1 MISLRNVL
9 SSANRFCTIKQTG
22 ERYITT
28 AAAPLC
34 FRLTQAVAGEPL
46 KKKKKLDPML
56 VRHKEERR
64 KKKIE
69 KAIRRLEKN
78 AGQLKPLEELEVPR
92 TVLQEIEIRKRPTS
106 PMLEEVEEE
115 RASLFKKWSKYKYQ
129 QHFTEV
135 NMIETIIASRERALE
150 ELRLESEDLWFE
162 AVQLDQTLLPFT
174 AKGPVATPPIKDYE
188 SPDGEYIDKTPTWD

>member
-92 TVLQEIEIRKRPTS
+92 TVLQEIENSGLNQRICG
-106 PMLEEVEEE
+106 
-115 RASLFKKWSKYKYQ
+115 
-129 QHFTEV
+129 
-135 NMIETIIASRERALE
+135 
-150 ELRLESEDLWFE
+150 LRLFSWTKPCYHSQRRVL
-162 AVQLDQTLLPFT
+162 LLLPRLKIMSLLMASILTRRLRGINLQYF
-174 AKGPVATPPIKDYE
+174 IKEMYMVR
-188 SPDGEYIDKTPTWD
+188 